1 MISPPVVA
9 ITCPAIQS
17 FDVDRVVEAIR
28 GVERVPGKP
37 FGDHGEAGDFQFNEE
52 TWREVTDLPFSMAL
66 NPPVAYAVARARVL
80 HLRALLIER
89 RISVTAYNIAMC
101 WKAGVTGAILRKYQ
115 TVATREYCI
124 RVENLYVGR

>member
-1 MISPPVVA
+1 
-9 ITCPAIQS
+9 
-17 FDVDRVVEAIR
+17 
-28 GVERVPGKP
+28 
-37 FGDHGEAGDFQFNEE
+37 
-52 TWREVTDLPFSMAL
+52 MAL

-101 WKAGVTGAILRKYQ
+101 WKVGVTGAILSKYQ